1 MMRIWQIQARCLGKN
16 HMTYELKD
24 YLKAINQT
32 KEPLLDTED
41 EQWEKKYP
49 SFIINKCLAPFPDTV
64 MLVNE
69 INQLHHLDKKLQFDF
84 LINSLRPRK
93 RYTPWMKAKKL
104 ENLEYVKEYYGYNN
118 EKARNA
124 LNILNDEQISSIKTK
139 LNKGGRDGRS

>member
-1 MMRIWQIQARCLGKN
+1 M
-16 HMTYELKD
+16 YELKD

-32 KEPLLDTED
+32 KEPLMDDED

-49 SFIINKCLAPFPDTV
+49 SFIINKCIAPFPDTV

-124 LNILNDEQISSIKTK
+124 LNILNDEQISAIKTK